1 MRTFFLFLLVC
12 FHTGFANAQT
22 PHFVSDSLARDIE
35 QGLDPVDE
43 NMLS

>member
-22 PHFVSDSLARDIE
+22 QQFVSNSLAGYIE